1 MQGWAADE
9 SVHSGPNARR
19 RAAELVEFRCRCY
32 PSCWHVVGLH
42 GWWPGHRDFVAE
54 AEWAAEGTVASKQLP
69 EVVAESWEPA
79 VRTLKAGWQDMVE
92 AHPGVT
98 GRKRSRKL
106 AVLEV
111 AARHGE
117 NWGSQGSCCAFQQR
131 MQHLPLVVL
140 AVLVLLGLSA
150 SKVLRLAAAV
160 GRLVLGSVM
169 KS

>member
-1 MQGWAADE
+1 
-9 SVHSGPNARR
+9 
-19 RAAELVEFRCRCY
+19 
-32 PSCWHVVGLH
+32 
-42 GWWPGHRDFVAE
+42 
-54 AEWAAEGTVASKQLP
+54 
-69 EVVAESWEPA
+69 
-79 VRTLKAGWQDMVE
+79 MVE
-92 AHPGVT
+92 VHPGVT

-111 AARHGE
+111 AARHEE
-117 NWGSQGSCCAFQQR
+117 NWGSQGSCCASLQR

-140 AVLVLLGLSA
+140 AVLVLPGLSA